1 RRPSGL
7 PRWIQPDFTMSETA
21 AIDQIKPGQHAKL
34 KGRPDLGAGE
44 VLRVAEAFGTYQAD
58 VVFETETGRRLET
71 VPIERLELVA
81 DIWQRARQGDWDTPA
96 DFLFKQISFIF
107 TILN

>member
-1 RRPSGL
+1 
-7 PRWIQPDFTMSETA
+7 MSETA

-71 VPIERLELVA
+71 LPGHMELRSREMKVSMA
-81 DIWQRARQGDWDTPA
+81 PNRVTCRRSTRR
-96 DFLFKQISFIF
+96 
-107 TILN
+107 N